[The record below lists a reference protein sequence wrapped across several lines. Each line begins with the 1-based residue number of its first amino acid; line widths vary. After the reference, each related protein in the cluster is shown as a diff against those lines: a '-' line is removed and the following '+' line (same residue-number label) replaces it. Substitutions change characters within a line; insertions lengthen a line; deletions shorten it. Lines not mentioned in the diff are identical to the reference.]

1 MTPDLINA
9 ARLIAVLATG
19 SDVAPVV
26 QRIETGR
33 EPLEELPIQAV
44 RPLNGE
50 LKWYLDAE
58 ACGVNGAETDA
69 DVSVSRVPLIK
80 TPDGLPPPKPLSAPV

>member
-1 MTPDLINA
+1 MGNTCPRCVPPSRVTMTFVLLNS

-19 SDVAPVV
+19 RTKAAIVKRVA
-26 QRIETGR
+26 GGHDSMD
-33 EPLEELPIQAV
+33 ELPIKGV

-58 ACGVNGAETDA
+58 ACSQCPRA
-69 DVSVSRVPLIK
+69 DN
-80 TPDGLPPPKPLSAPV
+80 A